1 MFTFSNIF
9 DILYTGKKYIPRK
22 IFIRMNK
29 INLSIIGGL
38 GDVSL
43 TRKIPQIYSTDLNEK
58 ITISSI
64 ADIYPESQVNS
75 PTGLEELFDEIIKRR
90 LKGKVNPEE
99 INKLKQELLDNKIRY
114 FQSQNN
120 DLFFSD
126 FFQHID
132 NLPNPAIDIS
142 TPNKYHLDLFKRI
155 AEQTKANIL
164 VEKPFVCSQEQL
176 IQSKKFFESRKDPT
190 KRIMMDVEHYSYYNV
205 LSEYLENLPSY
216 LDKYGKIKSML
227 LILTETEGF
236 ESQRNKDI
244 INISKS
250 GGGVWLDLGIHPVSF
265 MSLTGA
271 KISRGTIIKEA
282 KKAEIP
288 EISGN
293 EYGETEMI
301 AEFKI
306 EGEHFMDNAKTKI
319 HVGKAM
325 KQKRKNFYI
334 EHERGILDLN
344 VLEKRARAYSQAGD
358 KINEKY
364 YQDDAF
370 YNVLNHFAQS
380 VQKGTTPRTPIIK
393 SLSSLDSLFQVY
405 AA

>member
-1 MFTFSNIF
+1 
-9 DILYTGKKYIPRK
+9 
-22 IFIRMNK
+22 MNK

-43 TRKIPQIYSTDLNEK
+43 TRKIPQIYSTDLREK

-64 ADIYPESQVNS
+64 VDIYPESQVNS
-75 PTGLEELFDEIIKRR
+75 QNGLEELFEEIIKKR

-99 INKLKQELLDNKIRY
+99 LKRLEQELLEKKIKY
-114 FQSQNN
+114 FQSQDN
-120 DLFFSD
+120 DQFFSKY
-126 FFQHID
+126 FQHIN

-142 TPNKYHLDLFKRI
+142 TPNKYHLELFKSI
-155 AEQTKANIL
+155 AEQTNANIL
-164 VEKPFVCSQEQL
+164 VEKPFVCSPEQL
-176 IQSKKFFESRKDPT
+176 AQSKRFFESRSDSP
-190 KRIMMDVEHYSYYNV
+190 KRIMMDVEHYSYYNI
-205 LSEYLENLPSY
+205 LAEYLENLPRY
-216 LDKYGKIKSML
+216 LDEYGKIKSML

-244 INISKS
+244 INITKS
-250 GGGVWLDLGIHPVSF
+250 GGGVWLDLGIHPISF
-265 MSLTGA
+265 ISLAGA
-271 KISRGTIIKEA
+271 KISVGSINKRA
-282 KKAEIP
+282 KKAEID
-288 EISGN
+288 EISGS

-306 EGEHFMDNAKTKI
+306 EGDHFADNAKTKI
-319 HVGKAM
+319 HVGKAL

-344 VLEKRARAYSQAGD
+344 VLEKRARTYLQTGD
-358 KINEKY
+358 KISEKY

-370 YNVLNHFAQS
+370 YNVLDHFAQS
-380 VQKGTTPRTPIIK
+380 VQKGTIPRTPIIK